1 MNHLFVLNPKAGKK
15 DSTDDLRR
23 RIERHMSK
31 RDDNYTLAITE
42 YPEHAIEIVKK
53 AIAGGGQWRIYAC
66 GGDGTL
72 NEVVN
77 GAAGAENVE
86 ITQYPCGTGNDFVKL
101 FGQRLTRFYSIEELI
116 EGESMEFD
124 LIECMDKYSINI
136 CSAGFDARIA
146 GDVHKYSKMPRIK
159 PYTAFT
165 ISVAY
170 NMFRGINRNYG
181 VKIDGE
187 DLSGK
192 YSLLVAANSRFYGG
206 GYNPVPEADPTDG
219 VLDFLLIRS
228 VSRLQV
234 AKLIKK
240 YSEGKARELG
250 DLAIYRRGKLME
262 IDCGAVDGYVNID
275 GEVYRGK
282 SLSFGLSE
290 KRIKFFGPQGC
301 FDELKRR

>member
-15 DSTDDLRR
+15 DQTDELRR
-23 RIERHMSK
+23 RIERHMAN
-31 RDDNYTLAITE
+31 RDDPYHIAVTE
-42 YPEHAIEIVKK
+42 YPEHAVEIVRKTVLNGEK
-53 AIAGGGQWRIYAC
+53 WRVYAC

-77 GAAGAENVE
+77 GAAGAENAE

-101 FGQRLTRFYSIEELI
+101 FGSRLTHFYSLDELI
-116 EGESMEFD
+116 DGESMEFD
-124 LIECMDKYSINI
+124 LIECMGKYSINI

-146 GDVHKYSKMPRIK
+146 GDVHKFSKLPRIK

-170 NMFRGINRNYG
+170 NLFKGINREYG

-206 GYNPVPEADPTDG
+206 GYNPVPDADPTDG

-234 AKLIKK
+234 AQLIKK
-240 YSEGKARELG
+240 YSAGQYRELG
-250 DLAIYRRGKLME
+250 DLAVFRRGSTME
-262 IDCGAVDGYVNID
+262 IDCGEKPGEVNID
-275 GEVYRGK
+275 GEVFSGK
-282 SLSFGLSE
+282 SFSFKLSD
-290 KRIKFFGPQGC
+290 KRIRFFAPKGS
-301 FDELKRR
+301 FDEWKKR